1 MARSA
6 DAEVVRH
13 CYERVKTAIMRNVWV
28 VSQPVFMF
36 TDANED
42 PGRHRR
48 PGTGAMLSPILAKGN
63 RMSTRS
69 RALTRRVM
77 TLAVA
82 AALIAVPVGAAHAQ
96 TPTTASATLR
106 AADSTPAPT
115 GSASATT
122 LRIATSGYVD
132 SFNPF
137 TSIYL
142 LPTNL
147 IRYMYESLV
156 QNDQQDGSP
165 TKGLADSWTTEN
177 DGKTWIFTLQ
187 DGLTWSDGEPITAA
201 DVVYTYDQM
210 MTVPELSVANGN
222 LVTNFEKVTARD
234 DKTVVIDLKAPQAP
248 NPGSEIPIV
257 PQHVWEK
264 ISDPATYANDSDIV
278 GSGSFLLDSYS
289 ANQSITLKANPDF
302 WRGAPKID
310 RIQYIYYTN
319 SDAQVQALRAG
330 EVDFV
335 TGLTAT
341 QFDALQGADGITT
354 HSGEGRRY
362 TSYSLNAGMKTRDGQ
377 PFGTGNPALAELEV
391 RQAIRQGVDTKA
403 LLKNVLQDQGVLG
416 TSFIPAS
423 FAKWSLPADD
433 PAIMPYDPDAAKKLL
448 DDAGWTAG
456 ADGIRQ
462 KDGKT
467 LSLRLLVD
475 AEDVTEQSIAEYFVP
490 WMKEIG
496 IDIKVESTDGDTIS
510 TRAITGDYDIYLTGW
525 SVNPDPDY
533 QLGINLCS
541 SLPSGTDGTG
551 GTTQD
556 GYCDPAFDALYAQQ
570 RSELDESK
578 REQIVHDMLAMNY
591 TATAQIVFWYGNS
604 LEAYRSDR
612 FTNFSLQPEKNGIIA
627 NQAGYWGYLTVE
639 PVGAASDGGGGVNVG
654 LIIVAVV
661 VALLIIVAIVIAMA
675 RRRKAGDRE

>member
-1 MARSA
+1 M
-6 DAEVVRH
+6 
-13 CYERVKTAIMRNVWV
+13 
-28 VSQPVFMF
+28 
-36 TDANED
+36 
-42 PGRHRR
+42 
-48 PGTGAMLSPILAKGN
+48 
-63 RMSTRS
+63 
-69 RALTRRVM
+69 RRVM

-82 AALIAVPVGAAHAQ
+82 AALIAMPVSAAHAQ
-96 TPTTASATLR
+96 SSTTASTAR
-106 AADSTPAPT
+106 SAADATPAPS

-147 IRYMYESLV
+147 IRYMYENLV
-156 QNDQQDGSP
+156 QNDQQDGSL

-201 DVVYTYDQM
+201 DVVYTYEQM

-222 LVTNFEKVTARD
+222 LVTNFEKVTAED
-234 DKTVVIDLKAPQAP
+234 HKTVVIDLKTPQAP

-257 PQHVWEK
+257 PKHVWEK
-264 ISDPATYANDSDIV
+264 IADPATFANDSDIV

-289 ANQSITLKANPDF
+289 ANQSITLTANPDF

-310 RIQYIYYTN
+310 RIQYVYYTN

-341 QFDALQGADGITT
+341 QFDALQGAEGITT

-362 TSYSLNAGMKTRDGQ
+362 TSYSLNAGMKTRDGEA
-377 PFGTGNPALAELEV
+377 FGTGNPALADLAV
-391 RQAIRQGVDTKA
+391 RQAIRQGIDTDA
-403 LLKNVLQDQGVLG
+403 LLKNVLQGQGVQG

-423 FAKWSLPADD
+423 FSKWSLPADD
-433 PAIMPYDPDAAKKLL
+433 PAILPYDPDAAKALL
-448 DDAGWTAG
+448 DGAGWTVG

-462 KDGKT
+462 KNGT
-467 LSLRLLVD
+467 PLSLRLLVD
-475 AEDVTEQSIAEYFVP
+475 AEDVTEQSVAEYFVP

-496 IDIKVESTDGDTIS
+496 IDITVESTDGDTIS
-510 TRAITGDYDIYLTGW
+510 TRSITGDYDIYLTGW

-541 SLPSGTDGTG
+541 SLPTDTDGSG

-556 GYCDPAFDALYAQQ
+556 GYCNPQFDALYAQQ
-570 RSELDESK
+570 RSELDETK
-578 REQIVHDMLAMNY
+578 RQQIVHDMLAVNY
-591 TATAQIVFWYGNS
+591 TDTAQIVFWYGNS

-627 NQAGYWGYLTVE
+627 NQAGYWGFLTVE
-639 PVGAASDGGGGVNVG
+639 PVAGASENGGVNVG

-661 VALLIIVAIVIAMA
+661 VALLIVIAIIVAMA